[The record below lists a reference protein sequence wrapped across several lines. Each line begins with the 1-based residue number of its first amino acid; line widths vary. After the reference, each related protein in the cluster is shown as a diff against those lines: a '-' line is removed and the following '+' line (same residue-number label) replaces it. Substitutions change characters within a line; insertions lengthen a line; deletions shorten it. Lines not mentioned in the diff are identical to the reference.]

1 MRSGD
6 KGRRHVIHIHVD
18 AEEQVI
24 LVLLAE
30 VFRVQN
36 LVGKAHALVVADDP
50 ADDHLA
56 DGVGVI
62 PLRDLDGHQA
72 VVDEDGVA
80 YRQALE
86 HGGAGDGHLM
96 NVPHHRF
103 GGQSEGL
110 TGHQLHLLFP
120 KGADAEFRP
129 LGVQHEGDG
138 LIQFLSHLLH

>member
-6 KGRRHVIHIHVD
+6 KGRGHVIHIHVD
-18 AEEQVI
+18 AEQQVI

-30 VFRVQN
+30 VFGVQN

-56 DGVGVI
+56 GGVGVI
-62 PLRDLDGHQA
+62 PLHDLDGHQA

-80 YRQALE
+80 NLQPLE
-86 HGGAGDGHLM
+86 HSGTGDGHLM

-103 GGQSEGL
+103 SGQGEGL
-110 TGHQLHLLFP
+110 SSHQLHLFFP
-120 KGADAEFRP
+120 KGADAELRP
-129 LGVQHEGDG
+129 LGVQHEGDR